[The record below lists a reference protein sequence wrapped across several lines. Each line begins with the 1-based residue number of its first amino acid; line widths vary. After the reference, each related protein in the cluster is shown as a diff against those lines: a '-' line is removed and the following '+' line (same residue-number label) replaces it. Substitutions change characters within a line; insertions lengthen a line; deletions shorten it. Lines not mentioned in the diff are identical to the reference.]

1 MLNRFFFAVAPMI
14 LVASSVMAEDS
25 MLSTIANLDQNDS
38 IAQVDDSDD
47 LGLADVESLL
57 NDGEKQSGEE
67 AIAACFRRIGYGHRH
82 HHYRSFSN
90 WYRPVYHSHSCYTPV
105 YTTHYSYTPTYTYYT
120 PCYTS
125 YWGCW

>member
-38 IAQVDDSDD
+38 IAQADTSDD

-57 NDGEKQSGEE
+57 NDGEPQSGEE

-82 HHYRSFSN
+82 FRYRSYSS
-90 WYRPVYHSHSCYTPV
+90 WYRPVYHHNCYTPV

>member
-1 MLNRFFFAVAPMI
+1 MI

-38 IAQVDDSDD
+38 IAQVDTSDD

-57 NDGEKQSGEE
+57 N
-67 AIAACFRRIGYGHRH
+67 GHRR
-82 HHYRSFSN
+82 HHYRSYSN
-90 WYRPVYHSHSCYTPV
+90 WYSPVYHSHSYYTPV
-105 YTTHYSYTPTYTYYT
+105 YTSYHCYTPTYSFYT